1 MVKIYHGKHLSV
13 DPAHIDIAEGEA
25 RSRLMPWIGREVMS
39 TQRGV
44 GEQQISLRN
53 MTYQSGRIIIHPCNQ
68 EAGERLAA
76 VIRAQMKSDNH
87 PSGFSAEFNESLD
100 QVAEL
105 TIRCP
110 IMGRPEEVRGLIE
123 SVDGGLVNLN
133 VANGGWPAGLST
145 GEVRY
150 LRHWDEPNGGMR
162 LIRFTATRRVI
173 EAIMAHP
180 HSGEA
185 YIGYLMGTVKHDR
198 HDVKPGTQINY
209 KRPFAE

>member
-1 MVKIYHGKHLSV
+1 M
-13 DPAHIDIAEGEA
+13 A
-25 RSRLMPWIGREVMS
+25 

-44 GEQQISLRN
+44 GGQQISLRS

-76 VIRAQMKSDNH
+76 TIRSQMSSENH
-87 PSGFSAEFNESLD
+87 PAGFSAEFNESLD

-123 SVDGGLVNLN
+123 SGDGGLVNIN
-133 VANGGWPAGLST
+133 VTNGGWPPHLTA

-150 LRHWDEPNGGMR
+150 LRHWDEPNGGLR
-162 LIRFTATRRVI
+162 LIRFTATRRVV
-173 EAIMAHP
+173 EAIMSPP
-180 HSGEA
+180 HAGEA
-185 YIGYLMGTVKHDR
+185 YIGYLMGTVKQDR